1 MSRHYKGE
9 NGVSMSVHRITKKM
23 RENAS
28 DGVYRLSKT
37 EMKEIKEHNK
47 QVKIQK
53 ELEREDRERVR
64 LTTYEL
70 LSKALNTPINKKII
84 LRCEKYKNL
93 GNGSYAIKC
102 IDKDKMII
110 SMKKQPRGI
119 AYKYQIVK

>member
-1 MSRHYKGE
+1 MSKHYKGE
-9 NGVSMSVHRITKKM
+9 NGVSMNIHYITKEM
-23 RENAS
+23 RKKAS
-28 DGVYRLSKT
+28 DGIYRVSK
-37 EMKEIKEHNK
+37 EELKEIKEHNK

-53 ELEREDRERVR
+53 ELEKQDRERIR
-64 LTTYEL
+64 LTSYEL

-84 LRCEKYKNL
+84 LRCEKYRNL
-93 GNGSYAIKC
+93 GSGSYAIKC